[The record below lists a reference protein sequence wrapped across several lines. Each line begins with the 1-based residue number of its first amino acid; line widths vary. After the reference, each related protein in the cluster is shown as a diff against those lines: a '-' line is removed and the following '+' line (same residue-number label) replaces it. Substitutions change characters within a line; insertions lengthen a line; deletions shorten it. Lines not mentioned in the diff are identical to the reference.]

1 VIPHVHSIFTLGARP
16 PTEMLFISVVRYFFV
31 SRFPPTVA
39 PGPVWLSL
47 AAGQPRKGGV
57 GAVVYEQ
64 SRGAVQQLLAQY
76 VYQIIA
82 RMNKLKEGATN

>member
-31 SRFPPTVA
+31 SRFPSYS
-39 PGPVWLSL
+39 GPRPCL
-47 AAGQPRKGGV
+47 AEP
-57 GAVVYEQ
+57 
-64 SRGAVQQLLAQY
+64 VQQLLAQY